1 MPLYFSNFVS
11 FKVCWGLI
19 WWYLGVYRVEEIT
32 KEKFVANAV
41 QVEMQRRHFYT
52 FRHAAKIANAIAVYQ
67 AKHGIVDTDM
77 V

>member
-1 MPLYFSNFVS
+1 LS
-11 FKVCWGLI
+11 
-19 WWYLGVYRVEEIT
+19 VYKVEETI
-32 KEKFVANAV
+32 KEKFVANVV

-52 FRHAAKIANAIAVYQ
+52 LCHASKAANAIVAYR